1 MASPMA
7 SIRSSNQS
15 KIGHHLRKGTVLL
28 QNVPD
33 VKRCRQGEDQARK
46 NDTGC
51 SKFKAAKF
59 PIIKICG
66 AQFDEEQNDQY
77 GINYGENHVID
88 NGLNLSFCGVPGALN
103 GTGYIAGGR
112 GCKRRDRH
120 GGDQQRKNQKD
131 KDRFGKFMFHGI
143 LLPRSVNPA
152 LDSGADCVQCS

>member
-66 AQFDEEQNDQY
+66 AQFNEEQNDQY
-77 GINYGENHVID
+77 GINYRENHVVD
-88 NGLNLSFCGVPGALN
+88 NRLNLSFGRVPCALN

-112 GCKRRDRH
+112 CCKRRDRH
-120 GGDQQRKNQKD
+120 GGDQQSENQKD
-131 KDRFGKFMFHGI
+131 KDGFGKVMFHGI
-143 LLPRSVNPA
+143 LLPRGVNPTM
-152 LDSGADCVQCS
+152 DSGFICG